1 MIISRR
7 HLIKGVLLIACML
20 VSVAGFAQT
29 EGGWATVDT
38 RILLMLHPEMASFD
52 YANGRFFRDKSLEKD
67 INKVVASLK
76 KAREQ
81 SDKDGAPL
89 RERRKKL
96 EQERFALTQQKL
108 RALQGLAPG
117 DLARLEREQV
127 ELQSAYRE
135 LERQRPTDRNA
146 EKIFNARSADVSRR
160 LEIVQDSLSGLGS
173 EEERKE
179 KAAQMQVKINEI
191 DKACAELSDQ
201 LGKIEDKAIAAI
213 YLTGEETEIRLKK
226 VKDEI
231 NSLVQQA
238 AKESKIAIVMDSSFA
253 MRSPVRKDKLAMISA
268 VDEAPDIVSAALFHS
283 FVNLTVDPYLEKNL
297 TGPDGAP
304 LPPEHFVAG
313 RSQGMRSNLKQYL
326 EFRNYMPEKVAE
338 FSNGRL
344 FLVGG
349 TDLTPWVARRL
360 FETYKVPESIK
371 NSFMQLIRNYL
382 DVEKDPT
389 LRERKY

>member
-1 MIISRR
+1 MNISGRFFMR
-7 HLIKGVLLIACML
+7 SAILTACIL

-67 INKVVASLK
+67 INKVVTSLK

-81 SDKDGAPL
+81 SNKESAPL
-89 RERRKKL
+89 RDRQKKL
-96 EQERFALTQQKL
+96 EQERFALMQQRL

-117 DLARLEREQV
+117 DLARLEREKV

-146 EKIFNARSADVSRR
+146 EKMFNARRADVSRR
-160 LEIVQDSLSGLGS
+160 LEIIQDNLANLGTDD
-173 EEERKE
+173 ERKE
-179 KAAQMQVKINEI
+179 KAAVMQSRIVEI
-191 DKACAELSDQ
+191 DKVTSELSEQ
-201 LGKIEDKAIAAI
+201 IRKIEDKAIATI
-213 YLTGEETEIRLKK
+213 YLTGEETGNKLKK

-231 NSLVQQA
+231 NSLIQQA
-238 AKESKIAIVMDSSFA
+238 AKESKIAIVMDTSFA
-253 MRSPVRKDKLAMISA
+253 MRSPARKDKLEMIPA

-304 LPPEHFVAG
+304 LPPEHFAAG

-344 FLVGG
+344 FLAGG

-360 FETYKVPESIK
+360 FETYKVPEFVK

-382 DVEKDPT
+382 DVEKDPV
-389 LRERKY
+389 LREREY